1 MVGRMSSSC
10 ARCGAVTSAGARFC
24 AACGAPLEAPGG
36 PERKLATLVFA
47 DLVGST
53 ALVSE
58 RDPEDARR
66 LLEPFFEV
74 ARTVLEQHGGR
85 VEKFIGDAVVAVFGV
100 PRIHGDDPDRAVAAA
115 IELVA
120 RLGDADEGL
129 ELRVGIE
136 SGEVLATSGGG
147 DLAVTGEP
155 AHAAARLQQAAAPG
169 EILVGERAAG
179 ACRTAALDGPHAVSA
194 KGFAEP
200 LRAWRVLG
208 RDASTR
214 EATPFLGR
222 GGELEILRLAYMR
235 AVREREPRLVLVTG
249 EAGVGKTRLV
259 RELLGELEAEDPSP
273 AVLIGRNPPYGHG
286 IAFWALAE
294 ILRAAAGAP
303 GDAGAEA
310 VREALS
316 ARLAQL
322 GATHAE
328 ATAET
333 LAASLSGAG
342 EAVDATALARAW
354 RRLLAELA
362 GQRPLVIA
370 VEDAHWADEGFLEL
384 LEASATLP
392 GSPLLV
398 ICTARPEIAG
408 LRPDLGAADGHQRL
422 ALRPLTAAATEELAA
437 QLVDGGDPALS
448 RRIAE
453 TSAGNPFFA
462 EEIAHAVATGAA
474 ATGAPLPDTVQAT
487 IAARID
493 ALPEREKRTLQL
505 ASVLGER
512 FPEAALTELRGE
524 PVAEALAELER
535 RHLVGARPGEP
546 GIYRFHHQLIRDVGY
561 ASLTR
566 AERVRLHELAAAGL
580 RARAAGRH
588 GELIELI
595 AFHLA
600 QAAELDPG
608 RERESAAFEAVT
620 EASAIALQRGAAAR
634 AQELLEQ
641 AAGFAAD
648 DVSAAGALA
657 EAADVAMGRMRG
669 DETYRL
675 LLESAERAARRGDG
689 SGAARLWARAVEVS
703 SRMAGISGHRS
714 EDELRALLARAET
727 LDPEPGDDLRAHL
740 ILDQAW
746 LMWHFDRP
754 ERMAE
759 TAAEALALARRGGDT
774 HLVSSTLD
782 AAAAAAW
789 AEGRY
794 DDAVEHSR
802 ARVELLDAAP
812 DRTGLMA
819 FERSDAFAML
829 TDGLVRSGQLREAL
843 GWVEANMAEIA
854 DTAPHV
860 ANTLGVQALYML
872 GEWDAAIERSAGVR
886 ENWLAAGRPPF
897 TFFAPSLAC
906 VAAIYGLRGE
916 GSAERDWFELATEV
930 GADNRFQVPGARM
943 WVADAALHRGEHARA
958 IELLEPPRADRRTPT
973 TSGWEDLILAK
984 RAEALILAGD
994 RGAAEAVALADSR
1007 PTADAHAATVALR
1020 ARGLLESDDSV
1031 LGEACDRFAEF
1042 GQVPE
1047 LARTQWLRGGDHRLE
1062 AERAFERLGA
1072 VRPA

>member
-1 MVGRMSSSC
+1 MPEPGWRMVGRMSSSC

-24 AACGAPLEAPGG
+24 AACGAPLEAPGD

-136 SGEVLATSGGG
+136 SGEVLASSGGG

-222 GGELEILRLAYMR
+222 GGELE
-235 AVREREPRLVLVTG
+235 
-249 EAGVGKTRLV
+249 
-259 RELLGELEAEDPSP
+259 AEDPSP

-303 GDAGAEA
+303 ADAGAEA

-398 ICTARPEIAG
+398 ICTARPEIAA

-437 QLVDGGDPALS
+437 QLVNGGDPALS

-600 QAAELDPG
+600 QAAELDPE

-812 DRTGLMA
+812 ERTGLMA